1 MKVFYW
7 IAASFF
13 CIGIISCTGTK
24 INSSVKEK
32 GYRLPQGTILVMGIV
47 TEKDKSLRLKTESS
61 ITLQLDS
68 IGYHA
73 MLAMHVFGPQSFYK
87 MEDKKLQEYFIKSGA
102 DAVMTVQLLTNL
114 DTLEY
119 IQDVVSFTPDTIH
132 TFSGKYIETNY
143 RKRITPGYYKTSP
156 EYQWQIKIYKMP
168 SGQVVYTART
178 TLQKLLSVK
187 EMADKNASLIVQ
199 FLLKKGILISQH
211 E

>member
-13 CIGIISCTGTK
+13 CIGIFSCTGTK
-24 INSSVKEK
+24 INSSIKEK
-32 GYRLPQGTILVMGIV
+32 GYRLQKGTILVMGIV
-47 TEKDKSLRLKTESS
+47 TEKDKPLRLKTESS

-73 MLAMHVFGPQSFYK
+73 MSAMHVFGQQSFYK
-87 MEDKKLQEYFIKSGA
+87 MEDKKLQEYFITSGA

-132 TFSGKYIETNY
+132 TFSGKYIETDY
-143 RKRITPGYYKTSP
+143 RKNTIPGYYKTSP
-156 EYQWQIKIYKMP
+156 EYQWQIKIYNMP
-168 SGQVVYTART
+168 VGQIVYAART

-187 EMADKNASLIVQ
+187 EKADQNDSLIV
-199 FLLKKGILISQH
+199 
-211 E
+211 